1 MNDMMLFIAICNL
14 IVNFVGLVLKI
25 IEIRQEKSRS

>member
-1 MNDMMLFIAICNL
+1 MNEIMLIIM
-14 IVNFVGLVLKI
+14 IVNCVIDFVGLVLKI